1 MCKQQFLEYFSVESC
16 KSCASKVKGEKCNDF
31 DECSRM
37 ELDYFEKGFNS
48 AKEEYEEKLRWISPN
63 IKPQLLDENSIF
75 SENVSIRVENG
86 EYEYSGY
93 YNFKKRQWLIYPN
106 EEPFEFQLIV
116 GWRYFL

>member
-1 MCKQQFLEYFSVESC
+1 MSKYEKEAEKY
-16 KSCASKVKGEKCNDF
+16 ASKNFQNK
-31 DECSRM
+31 SS
-37 ELDYFEKGFNS
+37 FEYHNQYTSFIAGAEF

-93 YNFKKRQWLIYPN
+93 YNFQTRQWLIYPN
-106 EEPFEFQLIV
+106 EEPFEFQLIA